1 MLLLIRQDRDMASY
15 LNTWNLYGLKG
26 ESGNVWKLPPRGSL
40 VRASVFLFFEPV
52 FLSSAC
58 PHVSLSYPE
67 YSGFLIA
74 ATQAIK
80 LNMKLNM
87 KS

>member
-1 MLLLIRQDRDMASY
+1 MRQR
-15 LNTWNLYGLKG
+15 LKAP
-26 ESGNVWKLPPRGSL
+26 VACLPRARLSL
-40 VRASVFLFFEPV
+40 FFFEPV

-80 LNMKLNM
+80 LNTKLNM
-87 KS
+87 KL

>member
-1 MLLLIRQDRDMASY
+1 MVSY
-15 LNTWNLYGLKG
+15 FNTWNLYGLKV
-26 ESGNVWKLPPRGSL
+26 EYGNVWKLPSRVSL
-40 VRASVFLFFEPV
+40 VRASVVFFFEPV
-52 FLSSAC
+52 FLSGAC

-87 KS
+87 KF